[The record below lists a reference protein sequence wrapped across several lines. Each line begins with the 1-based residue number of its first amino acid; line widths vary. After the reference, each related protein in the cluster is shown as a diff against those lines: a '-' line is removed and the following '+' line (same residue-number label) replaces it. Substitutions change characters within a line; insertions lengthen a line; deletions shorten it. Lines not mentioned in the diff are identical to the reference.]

1 MQTKQELIDEI
12 KGKYE
17 KNILSGNYCYRW
29 QYFEKALSELYDR
42 LQFRKWFDK
51 ALELAHKQEPR
62 HEKTPT
68 ECVKEAREALQELGN
83 EIVKEVEP
91 FFTKILDI
99 LNKPKRR
106 EIKKGRPCFFSNY
119 AKEWQTINSYKC
131 RDSSNL
137 HLSKNMIDGRVVWK
151 YARPVPDGFQGD
163 FDSIP
168 LPTEEDR

>member
-1 MQTKQELIDEI
+1 MNKQELIDEI

-42 LQFRKWFDK
+42 LQPRKWEELTTTEQLNINFG
-51 ALELAHKQEPR
+51 AGESFYNFVLEMAHEQ
-62 HEKTPT
+62 
-68 ECVKEAREALQELGN
+68 
-83 EIVKEVEP
+83 
-91 FFTKILDI
+91 
-99 LNKPKRR
+99 KPKRR
-106 EIKKGRPCFFSNY
+106 EIEIGRPCFFSNY

-151 YARPVPDGFQGD
+151 YCRPVPDGFQGD

-168 LPTEEDR
+168 LPTSEDM